1 MPVRM
6 ILILA
11 AAILMVSLIVPPVLH
26 ADESSGSWR
35 GKWWN
40 YYDRAIS
47 RSEDGNFESA
57 RSDLVKAIGL
67 RDKDQRRARTYGMHF
82 IDYFP
87 HRELGIVC
95 FNLGDLEQAQS
106 ELELSLASVETAKA
120 SFYLNAVR
128 SRLIRQQGL
137 KPPPPAITVDFPA
150 PNQFIKDS
158 SITVTGRVTGD
169 GLVSS
174 IRINGRPYRFELAEL
189 SRPFSMEVPLDDDDT
204 EVVVESADL
213 AGGVARTEIPVSID
227 REGPSLSLTSVTR
240 LSGGN
245 GRVRIT
251 AKLYDFSGIG
261 SLRVNGVEMATANS
275 TEIELDTSVVV
286 PTVGATV
293 SIDAV
298 DVLGNRT
305 TVELQPDRDRAE
317 LLKNPEPV
325 LLAMNGPGIFS
336 ADREAPLISLKE
348 SEDLPAV
355 YIDRYYVEGDV
366 FDSGQVERITVN
378 GKEIRTARGK
388 KVYFSKMLK
397 LKEGNN
403 RVTVEAFDGSGNR
416 SVTNFNIR
424 RIVPA
429 SRQNLARMSLSV
441 LPFSGR
447 IKNSTVQEM
456 ADDFLVA
463 ALLDQK
469 RFQVVER
476 EKLKQILQEQK
487 LSKEKLTDPEHSVR
501 IGKLL
506 SADALLITTIAE
518 GQKALE
524 IISRLVSSET
534 AEVMETKDAYVE
546 DKSLAAV
553 KEMMEGLAS
562 KLTLGF
568 PVVEGIVVKREKGI
582 LFADLGASSGIR
594 KSMPASIYRRGK
606 EVKHPL
612 TGKSLG
618 WDMVKL
624 GEGTI
629 EDVQDDFCKIRL
641 GDRVKQQD
649 IQVKDTIITR

>member
-1 MPVRM
+1 MPARM

-11 AAILMVSLIVPPVLH
+11 AAIVTVSLAVPRVLH
-26 ADESSGSWR
+26 ADEASGSWR

-47 RSEDGNFESA
+47 KSEEGKFESA

-87 HRELGIVC
+87 HRELGIAC
-95 FNLGDLEQAQS
+95 YHLGDLKRAQS
-106 ELELSLASVETAKA
+106 ELELSLTSVETAKA

-128 SRLIRQQGL
+128 RQQLRQQGL
-137 KPPPPAITVDFPA
+137 KPLPPAITVDFPA
-150 PNQFIKDS
+150 PNQSIIDS

-174 IRINGRPYRFELAEL
+174 IRVNGQPYRFELAER
-189 SRPFSMEVPLDDDDT
+189 SRQFSMDIPLDDDDARIII
-204 EVVVESADL
+204 ESADL
-213 AGGVARTEIPVSID
+213 VGGLARAEIPVLID
-227 REGPSLSLTSVTR
+227 REGPSLSLSSVTR
-240 LSGGN
+240 LAEDN
-245 GRVRIT
+245 AKLRIS
-251 AKLYDFSGIG
+251 AKLYDFSGVG
-261 SLRVNGVEMATANS
+261 SLKLNGVEMATGNAR
-275 TEIELDTSVVV
+275 EIDIDTLVAAPADAAVVR
-286 PTVGATV
+286 
-293 SIDAV
+293 IDAV

-305 TVELQPDRDRAE
+305 TVELQPDRDRAA
-317 LLKNPEPV
+317 LLRKPEPV

-336 ADREAPLISLKE
+336 TDREAPLISLKE

-355 YIDRYYVEGDV
+355 YIDRYYIEGDV
-366 FDSGQVERITVN
+366 FDNGQVERITIN
-378 GKEIRTARGK
+378 GKEVRIVRGK

-397 LKEGNN
+397 LKEGSN
-403 RVTVEAFDGSGNR
+403 RVTVEAVDGSGNR
-416 SVTNFNIR
+416 SAANFNLR
-424 RIVPA
+424 RIVPS
-429 SRQNLARMSLSV
+429 SRQNMARMSLSV

-447 IKNSTVQEM
+447 IKNSSVQEM

-463 ALLDQK
+463 ALVDQK

-487 LSKEKLTDPEHSVR
+487 LSKEKLTDPEHSIR

-506 SADALLITTIAE
+506 SADALLVTAIAE
-518 GQKALE
+518 GQKSLE

-534 AEVMETKDAYVE
+534 AEVMETRDAYVE
-546 DKSLAAV
+546 EKSLVAV
-553 KEMMEGLAS
+553 KELMEGLAS

-582 LFADLGASSGIR
+582 LFGDLGASSGIR

-606 EVKHPL
+606 EIKHPL
-612 TGKSLG
+612 SGKSLG
-618 WDMVKL
+618 WDMIKL
-624 GEGTI
+624 GDGTI
-629 EDVQDDFCKIRL
+629 EDVQDTFCKIRL
-641 GDRVKQQD
+641 GDKVKQQD